1 MSRTPLKQ
9 LKRRLYRFCR
19 HQHHQYSVVTLLHA
33 ALLLAPALLL
43 RVLSQ
48 PCPYFRPHVL
58 RAPVHRY
65 SHQAFRIYRRR
76 AAPHSSVNSRPGS
89 PYRSSRYCH
98 VVGPV
103 SASCCLWLK
112 TLVNSNPFVETA
124 ALSEADPRK
133 ERALDI
139 AARHGLTSREQD
151 ILLLLSQGHSAAR
164 IGELLYISAATVQTH
179 TKHIYAK
186 LGVHSRQE
194 IIDLFA

>member
-1 MSRTPLKQ
+1 MFFVP
-9 LKRRLYRFCR
+9 
-19 HQHHQYSVVTLLHA
+19 
-33 ALLLAPALLL
+33 
-43 RVLSQ
+43 
-48 PCPYFRPHVL
+48 
-58 RAPVHRY
+58 PVHRY

-76 AAPHSSVNSRPGS
+76 AALSFICQLSRPGS
-89 PYRSSRYCH
+89 LTALLVIVTLLALSLLLAAFGSSN
-98 VVGPV
+98 
-103 SASCCLWLK
+103 ALK

-179 TKHIYAK
+179 TKAY
-186 LGVHSRQE
+186 LRETWRSFSPG
-194 IIDLFA
+194 DN